1 MKRSRSCIAV
11 LLALLLAVAL
21 AGSSNAAPQQATSHR
36 GDRLAEAARRVT
48 PAASPAAQAKR
59 FKLLGHSRLGGGG
72 FNADVWGHRGF
83 AYVGVWGAGPEA
95 CPATG
100 VKVVDYRNPRR
111 PRLVSRLQ
119 NPAGTT
125 AEDVVVRRVHTQAFH
140 GDLAVAGIQACD
152 PGTSVLR
159 GLQFFDVTHPRRP
172 RELGRWA
179 APRPTGGCHEVDL
192 VMRRDGRVLAGCAIP
207 FAEQINGSDEVVLV
221 DASNPRRPRKVGGWA
236 LGRDLGLDPTQ
247 GVGCFAASFAHSVR
261 FFDGGRTVYVSYWD
275 AGTINLRIGNPA
287 APRFVGRTPIAPPDE
302 DGDNHSMTLAKGGR
316 VLVINPEDFC
326 VGDGFGGWG
335 EVYLYDNTRPRRT
348 SFLGTFST
356 PNSRSSRTDGIFT
369 VHNTEVVR
377 GDEAFSSW
385 YSDGIVWW
393 HIGSSGVT
401 RMRGQFVP
409 PAAPDPMG
417 FFPTI
422 PIVWGVYPD
431 RDANLILAS
440 DINSGLWLLKPVGL
454 GDF

>member
-1 MKRSRSCIAV
+1 MTRSRSCIAG
-11 LLALLLAVAL
+11 LLALLLAAAL
-21 AGSSNAAPQQATSHR
+21 AGSSSAAPQQATSHR
-36 GDRLAEAARRVT
+36 GDRLAEAASRVT
-48 PAASPAAQAKR
+48 PAASSAAQARR

-125 AEDVVVRRVHTQAFH
+125 AEDVVVRRVHTKAFR

-172 RELGRWA
+172 RELGRWT
-179 APRPTGGCHEVDL
+179 APLPTGGCHEVDL

-247 GVGCFAASFAHSVR
+247 GVGCFEASFAHSVR

-287 APRFVGRTPIAPPDE
+287 TPRFVGRTPIAPPDE

-326 VGDGFGGWG
+326 VGDGFDGWG
-335 EVYLYDNTRPRRT
+335 EVYLYDNTHPGHT

-369 VHNTEVVR
+369 VHNTEIVR
-377 GDEAFSSW
+377 GDQAFSSW

-393 HIGSSGVT
+393 HIGTSGVT

-431 RDANLILAS
+431 RDTNLILAS
-440 DINSGLWLLKPVGL
+440 DINSGLWILKPVGL